1 MNHSAMFWIP
11 LASALSAGIG
21 LLVLAWVRLRAP
33 EEDAVTL
40 ILTCCG
46 AYAAGIGSALAIVA
60 WVGDIAGP
68 IIQALES
75 GGAIG
80 AAGHGALIGAL
91 AYLVFGF
98 GVLYMAPVL
107 NQWAWKLTDNEGLP
121 CLKGWSSLLCLFG
134 SMLCFALLLLVG
146 YFLEKWYG
154 DLAPFLI
161 LPLAAL
167 VPLCHYL
174 LLPWLRYIRS
184 PTLQLSASEILQN
197 DPIRQRGIADIQRWL
212 DGLVA
217 ERRFPR
223 FHMRVQRGE
232 MVNAFATG
240 GVFRHL
246 IVIGGGILEKMA
258 VPEIKAI
265 VAHEIAHVVRKDV
278 LRMLPLLMLATV
290 GYFALHLFYVTSLF
304 HEGRFLVGCTLVCG
318 YVGIFFVWIPQYF
331 IRRSEYR
338 ADELAVKLLGDR
350 QPLIEGLLKFAKL
363 NDMHP
368 DSGGGSHPSMNQRIA
383 AIRQVPLPTDGA
395 P

>member
-1 MNHSAMFWIP
+1 MNDSAMFWIP

-40 ILTCCG
+40 IWTYCG
-46 AYAAGIGSALAIVA
+46 AYAAGIGSTIAIVA
-60 WVGDIAGP
+60 WVGDIAGS

-80 AAGHGALIGAL
+80 AAGRGALIGASF
-91 AYLVFGF
+91 YLIFGL
-98 GVLYMAPVL
+98 GILYIAPAL
-107 NQWAWKLTDNEGLP
+107 NQWAWKLTDNERLP

-146 YFLEKWYG
+146 YLLEKWYG

-167 VPLCHYL
+167 VPLCYYM

-184 PTLQLSASEILQN
+184 PTLQLSASEILRN

-217 ERRFPR
+217 ERRYPR
-223 FHMRVQRGE
+223 FHMRVQRGG

-265 VAHEIAHVVRKDV
+265 VAHEIAHVVHKDV
-278 LRMLPLLMLATV
+278 LRMLPFLMIATA
-290 GYFALHLFYVTSLF
+290 GQFALHMFYVIPLF
-304 HEGRFLVGCTLVCG
+304 DEGRFLVGCTLVVG
-318 YVGIFFVWIPQYF
+318 YAGVFYLLIPQYF
-331 IRRSEYR
+331 MRRSEYR

-350 QPLIEGLLKFAKL
+350 QPLIDGLLKFAEL
-363 NDMHP
+363 NDE
-368 DSGGGSHPSMNQRIA
+368 DLDLRGGSHPSMNQRIA

-395 P
+395 S